1 MPPFTRI
8 YFDTNVLIAA
18 NWPKPSAALER
29 LLSLA
34 QVFKVSVFVPK
45 AVEDELEQH
54 WNRLF
59 DERYTK
65 AKKSFADLKKHA
77 AESDVNLDDVAV
89 VKKDVAIAAY
99 QKKGKKLKE
108 EWKIETV
115 PLTLRATDELF
126 RMAVCDEPPFQ
137 EKDVGFQD
145 TIIYLSVLDHLVKE
159 PKHVGAFISQD
170 RIFSDPKV
178 LDHAKAAGVSIEV
191 YTNIEDVYKE
201 LDNRLESVMKQ
212 AWDRDKKRAE
222 DALTQRLSDIQKFLA
237 ENLEISEDDLGFGRS
252 ILAVR
257 NLEVQRVRNV
267 ETPFLL
273 DRKENEAVR
282 ISFEIELTVTLEVD
296 RPYIP
301 QLASRLKVG
310 QEAPRLETRPLGEFL
325 AVPIH
330 EERIFPWLAEAE
342 ATAASDDKEYKNIQF
357 SSVRSKGQN
366 AAFIIER
373 ALASAPYK

>member
-1 MPPFTRI
+1 M
-8 YFDTNVLIAA
+8 
-18 NWPKPSAALER
+18 
-29 LLSLA
+29 
-34 QVFKVSVFVPK
+34 
-45 AVEDELEQH
+45 
-54 WNRLF
+54 
-59 DERYTK
+59 
-65 AKKSFADLKKHA
+65 
-77 AESDVNLDDVAV
+77 NLDDVV
-89 VKKDVAIAAY
+89 SVKKDAALAAY
-99 QKKGKKLKE
+99 RERAKNLKE

-126 RMAVCDEPPFQ
+126 RMAVCGEPPFQ

-145 TIIYLSVLDHLVKE
+145 TIIYFSVLDHLLKE
-159 PKHVGAFISQD
+159 PKQVGAFISQD
-170 RIFSDPKV
+170 RIFSDLRI

-201 LDNRLESVMKQ
+201 LDNRLEVVMKQ
-212 AWDRDKKRAE
+212 AWDSDRKRAQ
-222 DALTQRLSDIQKFLA
+222 DALAQRLSDIQKFLS

-257 NLEVQRVRNV
+257 NLEVQKIRNV

-273 DRKENEAVR
+273 DRKENEPVR
-282 ISFEIELTVTLEVD
+282 ISFEIELTVTLEVE

-310 QEAPRLETRPLGEFL
+310 QEAARPETRPLGEIL
-325 AVPIH
+325 TLPMQ
-330 EERIFPWLAEAE
+330 EERMFPWLAEAE
-342 ATAASDDKEYKNIQF
+342 ATVASDDKEYKNIQF

-366 AAFIIER
+366 AALIIER